1 MANLIG
7 SIWSWN
13 GKVGR
18 GTYALF
24 GVCALAIKHNLDRI
38 IAHSYGLR
46 WGVWNYL
53 DPLERAAH
61 FSPLALN
68 EKKFLAFLLL
78 TALPFV
84 WIGITL
90 TLKRLRDAGQPLW
103 LTLLF
108 FAPVLNVLFFVV
120 LSTLPSKSDEANRSQ
135 MSADG
140 KQDSDY
146 WPKSRLGSAA
156 VAAIIAGLLGTL
168 TTWMD
173 LKYLGLYGLALFIA
187 VPFVMGYLAV
197 WLHSRSHELAY
208 KDVMVVVTFSVL
220 LAGAGITAM
229 AVEGIVC
236 LAMAA
241 PLAWLLAIAGGSLA
255 NLTHTRSGWPHS
267 SPSIFGALVIVLPML
282 LGIEHSSSLPVPR
295 FQVRTSIEIAAPPEI
310 VWKHIIQFPPITT
323 PQEWPFQ
330 LGIAYPIEAT
340 LTGEGLAADRECRF
354 STGRFKEPILIW
366 DPGKEFAFA
375 VSEEPVL
382 MKETSPYKNIHVRH
396 LEDHDFQPERADF
409 VINALPNG
417 GTRLEGTTTYTN
429 KMWPGVYWRLWT
441 DSIIHNIHNRV
452 FNHVK
457 ALAEADV
464 RGYRATLTE

>member
-1 MANLIG
+1 MA
-7 SIWSWN
+7 SVFRDIWSWN

-24 GVCALAIKHNLDRI
+24 GVCGLAIKHNLDRI
-38 IAHSYGLR
+38 IANAYGFR

-53 DPLERAAH
+53 DPLQHAAH
-61 FSPLALN
+61 FSPLSIN
-68 EKKFLAFLLL
+68 EKKFLVFLIL

-84 WIGITL
+84 WIGIAL
-90 TLKRLRDAGQPLW
+90 TLKRLRDSGQPLW

-108 FAPVLNVLFFVV
+108 FVPVVNVLFFVV
-120 LSTLPSKSDEANRSQ
+120 LSTLPSAVDQANPSR

-140 KQDSDY
+140 ERGNNY

-156 VAAIIAGLLGTL
+156 VAAIIAGSLGTL
-168 TTWMD
+168 MTWFD
-173 LKYLGLYGLALFIA
+173 LKYLGSYGLTLFIA

-197 WLHSRSHELAY
+197 WVHSRSHELTY

-220 LAGAGITAM
+220 LAGAGITAI

-255 NLTHTRSGWPHS
+255 NLIHTRTSWPHS
-267 SPSIFGALVIVLPML
+267 APSTFGALIIVLPML
-282 LGIEHSSSLPVPR
+282 LGVEHSSTLRVPR

-310 VWKHIIQFPPITT
+310 VWNHIIRFPPIAT

-340 LTGEGLAADRECRF
+340 LIGEGLSADRECRF
-354 STGRFKEPILIW
+354 STGRFKEPILVW
-366 DPGKEFAFA
+366 DPGKHFAFA
-375 VSEEPVL
+375 VSEEPLL
-382 MKETSPYKNIHVRH
+382 MKETSPYNHIHVRH

-409 VINALPNG
+409 VITALSNG
-417 GTRLEGTTTYTN
+417 GTRLEGTTTYAN

-441 DSIIHNIHNRV
+441 DSIIHSIHNRV

-457 ALAEADV
+457 ALAESDV
-464 RGYRATLTE
+464 RGYRAALTE